1 MNSEHSQATA
11 LVPYMPVVT
20 APPPPTPFD
29 PGNWGEVVGIK
40 TIANTRIPSQG
51 PDTWRPLPHE
61 TFVTMIE
68 QAFDRH
74 GFIISEPT
82 HYRAPSR
89 TNAKIKD
96 QSEFGRFLSM
106 YGIAHPGLPT
116 VNGITWEACFLNSYD
131 MSTSARGGLGRRVL
145 ICSNGT
151 FSADLGFRRKHTV
164 GIDRDREGQFS
175 TVFDLVDKSVSALLP
190 QGESELHR
198 INVWQNTGGDDLD
211 ARWVILEA
219 AKKGVIGAAATMRV
233 LEHWENPEHTEFK
246 DRNVWSL
253 ENAFTSNDRG
263 QSLMTQSDRFGRLNT
278 VLDDRFGIVT
288 EGSGARPFGELV
300 AADF

>member
-1 MNSEHSQATA
+1 M
-11 LVPYMPVVT
+11 
-20 APPPPTPFD
+20 
-29 PGNWGEVVGIK
+29 
-40 TIANTRIPSQG
+40 
-51 PDTWRPLPHE
+51 
-61 TFVTMIE
+61 
-68 QAFDRH
+68 
-74 GFIISEPT
+74 
-82 HYRAPSR
+82 
-89 TNAKIKD
+89 
-96 QSEFGRFLSM
+96 
-106 YGIAHPGLPT
+106 
-116 VNGITWEACFLNSYD
+116 
-131 MSTSARGGLGRRVL
+131 
-145 ICSNGT
+145 
-151 FSADLGFRRKHTV
+151 

-190 QGESELHR
+190 QAESELHR
-198 INVWQNTGGDDLD
+198 INVWQNTECGDLD

-246 DRNVWSL
+246 VRNVWSL

-263 QSLMTQSDRFGRLNT
+263 QSVMTQADRFGRLNT